1 MKTLGNM
8 RTALVCLFTLYPVT
22 ALAGEPP
29 SMTSAALQTLWALLI
44 VIGLIFAF
52 YALAR
57 KRFFLSKIGG
67 TAIRVI
73 EMRPLQPKATLALVE
88 VRGRE
93 YLLAINAGNITL
105 LADLNPSNQPS
116 NDSDFSSILAESK

>member
-1 MKTLGNM
+1 M
-8 RTALVCLFTLYPVT
+8 RTVLTCFFISLPAIAF
-22 ALAGEPP
+22 AGESP

-57 KRFFLSKIGG
+57 KRLLPGKFGG
-67 TAIRVI
+67 NHTIRVI
-73 EMRPLQPKATLALVE
+73 EMRPLSPKASLALVE

-93 YLLAINAGNITL
+93 YLLGINAGNIQL
-105 LADLNPSNQPS
+105 LADLSTDKPAVDP
-116 NDSDFSSILAESK
+116 DFSSILAEKQ